1 MTALLVIGM
10 APLIWSAI
18 LSGARRLAGPR
29 YMPQDGVEKIIL
41 GLMLA
46 PVLLGFAF
54 VVIAPFLPVNLSA
67 PVFAYTGLD
76 DHSSGA
82 IAMPTLA
89 KVKVVVDWPG
99 LVLRLVVALYVGGA
113 GFGVARLLWAQSRLL
128 RIVAKST
135 ALASDEGVRAT
146 GSAVP
151 AFVFGRLIIPPQ
163 SLLREL
169 TQAQVALIIAHE
181 RAHLARGDTFYFA
194 ALSWIDAMFWFN
206 PFVRG
211 QTRNG
216 RLAAELAC
224 DAAVTRDCPHM
235 RKAYAAS
242 LLTALKHTAG
252 DVRQYAP
259 AAISTSNSGEFQ
271 MRLSEIMHASSAV
284 RKPRWLIPGLA
295 ALLILPL
302 AGLQLAWA
310 QTAAPKAPAMLPAK
324 TEATASPALLFSV
337 MPTAGNLTSGYGNR
351 TNPVTH
357 KPSFHNG
364 IDIAAA
370 IGTPVYAP
378 AAGQVTRADL
388 AEPGYGKVLI
398 IDHGNGLIT
407 RYMHLG
413 EFEVQV
419 GDEVQAGQ
427 LIAKS
432 GNSGRSTGPHTHIGV
447 FRDGKPIDPATIM
460 PLPAAS

>member
-1 MTALLVIGM
+1 
-10 APLIWSAI
+10 
-18 LSGARRLAGPR
+18 
-29 YMPQDGVEKIIL
+29 
-41 GLMLA
+41 
-46 PVLLGFAF
+46 
-54 VVIAPFLPVNLSA
+54 
-67 PVFAYTGLD
+67 
-76 DHSSGA
+76 
-82 IAMPTLA
+82 
-89 KVKVVVDWPG
+89 
-99 LVLRLVVALYVGGA
+99 
-113 GFGVARLLWAQSRLL
+113 
-128 RIVAKST
+128 
-135 ALASDEGVRAT
+135 
-146 GSAVP
+146 
-151 AFVFGRLIIPPQ
+151 
-163 SLLREL
+163 
-169 TQAQVALIIAHE
+169 
-181 RAHLARGDTFYFA
+181 
-194 ALSWIDAMFWFN
+194 
-206 PFVRG
+206 
-211 QTRNG
+211 
-216 RLAAELAC
+216 
-224 DAAVTRDCPHM
+224 
-235 RKAYAAS
+235 
-242 LLTALKHTAG
+242 
-252 DVRQYAP
+252 
-259 AAISTSNSGEFQ
+259 
-271 MRLSEIMHASSAV
+271 MRLSEIMHASSAA

-310 QTAAPKAPAMLPAK
+310 QTAAPKAPAVLPAK
-324 TEATASPALLFSV
+324 TEAAAGPALKFSV
-337 MPTAGNLTSGYGNR
+337 MPTTGNLTSGYGNR

-378 AAGQVTRADL
+378 AAGHVTRADL